1 MASLQRT
8 LRKLRDLAHVLISRR
23 PERSSPSLQLHV
35 EVLNWEDRWRMR
47 VGRLVVAAPHSKLTN
62 NIYLLVHIHRP
73 TFYITLGVA
82 FQPMGAKSSNPIGQ
96 AP

>member
-1 MASLQRT
+1 VASLQRA
-8 LRKLRDLAHVLISRR
+8 LRKLRDLAHALSRR

-47 VGRLVVAAPHSKLTN
+47 VDGLVVAAPHSKLTN

-82 FQPMGAKSSNPIGQ
+82 FRPMGAKSSNPIGQ